1 MPVYTVSITDPKSEK
16 DFVDFLN
23 SHTDIE
29 AKENKAIEYDPNM
42 YDKDG
47 NFQRMNLA
55 GPGLPVTDEYMAWR
69 IEQSR
74 NSLLAGKGM
83 TLLELKENL
92 AKRRKE
98 VFHK

>member
-74 NSLLAGKGM
+74 NSPGISWDEAKIQLKKRRENLLA
-83 TLLELKENL
+83 NN
-92 AKRRKE
+92 R
-98 VFHK
+98 